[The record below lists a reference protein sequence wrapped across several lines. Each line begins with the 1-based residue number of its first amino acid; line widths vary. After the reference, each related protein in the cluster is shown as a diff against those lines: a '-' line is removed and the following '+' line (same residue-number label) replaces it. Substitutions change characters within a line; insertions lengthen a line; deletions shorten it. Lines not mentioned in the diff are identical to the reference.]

1 MYVTIKRNL
10 TDCAKKIQYI
20 WNNCIHIKSLN
31 NLRNAVN
38 SCLMKRIII
47 FTFILVFWPSRV
59 IYSSVGYI
67 SIISNYRPGNFGECL
82 SYSVYLYIY
91 SLAISIKLP
100 NCYFFFF
107 FYFNSYDYCTYCNI
121 FNIRIDIYSVSF
133 SFLLNAIGA

>member
-67 SIISNYRPGNFGECL
+67 SIISNYRSGNFGECL

-107 FYFNSYDYCTYCNI
+107 ILIHMIIVHIVIYLI
-121 FNIRIDIYSVSF
+121 FVSIF
-133 SFLLNAIGA
+133 ILFLFLFF

>member
-47 FTFILVFWPSRV
+47 FIFILVFWPSRV

-107 FYFNSYDYCTYCNI
+107 FILIHMIIVHIVIYLI
-121 FNIRIDIYSVSF
+121 FVSIF
-133 SFLLNAIGA
+133 ILFLFLFF